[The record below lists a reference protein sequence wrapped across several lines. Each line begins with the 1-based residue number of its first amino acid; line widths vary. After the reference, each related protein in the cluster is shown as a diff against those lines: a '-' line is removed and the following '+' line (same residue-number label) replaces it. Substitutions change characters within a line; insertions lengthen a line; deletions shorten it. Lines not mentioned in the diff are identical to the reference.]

1 MVTKSKSRTVNI
13 VLFRGLL
20 VFKDIDFLERTSL
33 FGKLPFLSPYNTF
46 YKFRNLC
53 ACFDL
58 VLVQLLVIERTKSL
72 LE

>member
-1 MVTKSKSRTVNI
+1 MVTKSKSRTVNT

-33 FGKLPFLSPYNTF
+33 FGKLPFLSPYSTF
-46 YKFRNLC
+46 HKFRNLC